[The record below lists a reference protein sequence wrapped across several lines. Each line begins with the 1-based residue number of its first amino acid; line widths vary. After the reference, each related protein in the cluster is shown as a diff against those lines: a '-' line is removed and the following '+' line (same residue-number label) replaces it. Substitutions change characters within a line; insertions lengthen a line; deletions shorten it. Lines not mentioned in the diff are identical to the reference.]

1 MSAEQKFE
9 EIIKAG
15 WDVVAR
21 DFHEIAILKWRK
33 RACEFL
39 TEILGSDHPYTLNL
53 GDKASKAGAMRVLSG
68 LGVLCAAKESMFHGS
83 LPLGSSVNM

>member
-15 WDVVAR
+15 WKVVAR
-21 DFHEIAILKWRK
+21 DFHEIESLKWRE

-39 TEILGSDHPYTLNL
+39 TETLGSDHPYTLNL
-53 GDKASKAGAMRVLSG
+53 GDKASKLVAMRVLSG
-68 LGVLCAAKESMFHGS
+68 LGVLYAAKESMLYGS
-83 LPLGSSVNM
+83 LPLGSAVNM

>member
-9 EIIKAG
+9 QIIRAG

-21 DFHEIAILKWRK
+21 DFHEIAVLKWRK
-33 RACEFL
+33 RSCEFL
-39 TEILGSDHPYTLNL
+39 TEMLGPDHPYTLNL
-53 GDKASKAGAMRVLSG
+53 GAKASKAGAMSILSG

-83 LPLGSSVNM
+83 LPLGSFVNM